1 MKKFICNY
9 HFVSE
14 CMDLAKTSEQLEKAL
29 KETKCTG
36 LETEKEST
44 DGRACEAW
52 SEHMKEVD
60 TRFD

>member
-14 CMDLAKTSEQLEKAL
+14 CMDLAKTPEQQEKAL
-29 KETKCTG
+29 KETKCSG
-36 LETEKEST
+36 LKNEKESK

-52 SEHMKEVD
+52 DEHMIGVD
-60 TRFD
+60 TSFD